1 MALGIYIVIALLG
14 LMFLAFSFLGFNEN
28 SR

>member
-1 MALGIYIVIALLG
+1 MAVSVYVVVALVG
-14 LMFLAFSFLGFNEN
+14 LMFLAFSFLGFNEH

>member
-1 MALGIYIVIALLG
+1 MAIGLYIVIALMG
-14 LMFLAFSFLGFNEN
+14 LMFLVFSFLGFNEN

>member
-1 MALGIYIVIALLG
+1 MAIGLYIVIALLG
-14 LMFLAFSFLGFNEN
+14 LMFLVFSFLGFNEN